1 MGAGDPDRSDRPTVL
16 DPASLPKG
24 QRERRQRIVDAAG
37 ELLVADDFE
46 RIQIRDVADRSGVAL
61 GTVYRYFSSKEHLY
75 AAVLRDWSAGDPI
88 KHQGAP
94 DPDLPPAERIRIRL
108 HHSVHRFEEYPTYL
122 RLQNVL
128 RQSTD
133 PVVCALFAEFSAQAL
148 ESYRAQLFD
157 LPDQDASDIVAV
169 VTAVLTHE
177 LLLFGLGR
185 QDIVEV
191 HRLLDRTV
199 DMVFAL
205 DPRD

>member
-24 QRERRQRIVDAAG
+24 QRERRQRIIDAAG

-61 GTVYRYFSSKEHLY
+61 GTVYRYFASKEHLY
-75 AAVLRDWSAGDPI
+75 AAVLRDWSARDPI
-88 KHQGAP
+88 KHENAP
-94 DPDLPPAERIRIRL
+94 DPELSPSERIRIRL

-133 PVVCALFAEFSAQAL
+133 PVVCALFAEFSSQAL
-148 ESYRAQLFD
+148 ASYREQLFD
-157 LPDQDASDIVAV
+157 LPGEDASDIVAI

-177 LLLFGLGR
+177 LILFGLGR
-185 QDIVEV
+185 QDIAEV

-199 DMVFAL
+199 DLVFGL
-205 DPRD
+205 DPKG